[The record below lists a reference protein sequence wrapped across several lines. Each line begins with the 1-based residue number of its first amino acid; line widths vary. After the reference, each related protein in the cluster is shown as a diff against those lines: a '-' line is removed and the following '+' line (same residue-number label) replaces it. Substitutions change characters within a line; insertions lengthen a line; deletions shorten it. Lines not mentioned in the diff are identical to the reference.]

1 MHACKIYFDFGIK
14 IACMQNNNH
23 NLIILGERIK
33 SLRVKKGLTLS
44 GLAYQNSLE
53 PSTLSRIEYGQVDAK
68 FSTLVKIAYA
78 LDTTVEEI
86 VKELD
91 LQNL

>member
-1 MHACKIYFDFGIK
+1 
-14 IACMQNNNH
+14 MQKNNY

-33 SLRVKKGLTLS
+33 SLRDKKGLSLS
-44 GLAYQNSLE
+44 GLAYRNAIE

-78 LDTTVEEI
+78 LDTTVEEM
-86 VKELD
+86 VKDLD
-91 LQNL
+91 LKNL